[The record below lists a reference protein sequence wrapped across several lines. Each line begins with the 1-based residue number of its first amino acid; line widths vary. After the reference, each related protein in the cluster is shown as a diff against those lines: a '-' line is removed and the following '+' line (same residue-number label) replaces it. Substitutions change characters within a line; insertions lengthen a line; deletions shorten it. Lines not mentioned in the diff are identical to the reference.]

1 MFLAAIGNSKPG
13 SSKPPWAYWMA
24 NEIEPVTDM
33 NIPIS
38 PFKHPPNR
46 FDYEKL
52 PQRRQQEQQK
62 KKKDDHKTTDSGDE
76 FHIDDYA

>member
-1 MFLAAIGNSKPG
+1 MFLATSG
-13 SSKPPWAYWMA
+13 SSKPPWVYWMA
-24 NEIEPVTDM
+24 NDIIEPVTDM

-38 PFKHPPNR
+38 PFKQPPNR

-62 KKKDDHKTTDSGDE
+62 QKKDDRKPPESGEE